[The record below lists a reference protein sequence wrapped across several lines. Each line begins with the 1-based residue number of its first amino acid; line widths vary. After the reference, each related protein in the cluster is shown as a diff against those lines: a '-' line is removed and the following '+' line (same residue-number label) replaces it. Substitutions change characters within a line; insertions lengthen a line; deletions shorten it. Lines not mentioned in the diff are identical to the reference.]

1 MTSKDSR
8 AAYESQWSTQWKQAK
23 ASLHRPKKEEVF
35 LSIRKSSLLYM
46 RRDAGLRWSKC
57 SYTSSG
63 NEEAL
68 RIEGFI
74 KALDEVLAF
83 EELADS

>member
-1 MTSKDSR
+1 
-8 AAYESQWSTQWKQAK
+8 
-23 ASLHRPKKEEVF
+23 
-35 LSIRKSSLLYM
+35 M

-57 SYTSSG
+57 SYTTSG

-83 EELADS
+83 EDLTDD

>member
-1 MTSKDSR
+1 MNRQDSR
-8 AAYESQWSTQWKQAK
+8 AAYESKWSTELKQAK

-46 RRDAGLRWSKC
+46 RRDAGMRWNKLP
-57 SYTSSG
+57 YTSSG

-83 EELADS
+83 EELYDA

>member
-1 MTSKDSR
+1 MPSKDSR
-8 AAYESQWSTQWKQAK
+8 AAYESKWSTEWKQAK

-46 RRDAGLRWSKC
+46 RRDAGMRWNKLP
-57 SYTSSG
+57 YPSSG
-63 NEEAL
+63 NDEAL
-68 RIEGFI
+68 RLEGFI

-83 EELADS
+83 EDLTDA